1 MEIHI
6 ELWLQIV
13 LAALVIACFGLATFA
28 TLAERAIDG
37 ASPTKAR
44 YLTSQRA
51 GRLLIRLLNQ
61 KRRALDTARLLK
73 VLSVIAMTMIS
84 LVLGLG
90 CIHPLWV
97 GILVAA
103 LVSIVPNLFVSEI
116 FGSALGEKRP
126 ERTATHLAPLLN
138 FFVYVLFPLV
148 WFMELCQDL
157 VGKAFKIKP
166 RPEISE
172 RDLMA
177 VITDSYDEGAI
188 EKEEHDLIQN
198 SLNFDDKTIERVMT
212 PMSRAVCADDTMSLN
227 QIRQLFID
235 NNYSRM
241 PFIDSATGE
250 VDGIIFQRD
259 FYEMLLSGSND
270 IQEAVKPALFFAS
283 KTTASLALKRL
294 QRFRQHMA
302 VVRDGEGRAIGLI
315 TVEDLVEELVGEI
328 EDESDAEDIQ
338 EERMKAMADRAREA
352 VEDESDIARKEDDST
367 ILPDRDESLGETD
380 TSEDEDYVYIED
392 PDGLSK

>member
-6 ELWLQIV
+6 ELWLEIV
-13 LAALVIACFGLATFA
+13 LAALVIALFGLAAFA
-28 TLAERAIDG
+28 TLCERAIDG
-37 ASPTKAR
+37 SSPTKAR
-44 YLTSQRA
+44 YLTSKRA
-51 GRLLIRLLNQ
+51 GRLLIRLLNR
-61 KRRALDTARLLK
+61 KRRTLDTARLLK
-73 VLSVIAMTMIS
+73 VLSVIAMTMIA
-84 LVLGLG
+84 LVLCLG
-90 CIHPLWV
+90 CISPLWL
-97 GILVAA
+97 GILIAA
-103 LVSIVPNLFVSEI
+103 LVAIVPNLFLSEI

-126 ERTATHLAPLLN
+126 ERTAAYLAPLLN

-148 WFMELCQDL
+148 WLTEGCQDL
-157 VGKAFKIKP
+157 LGKALKIKP

-212 PMSRAVCADDTMSLN
+212 PMGRAVCADDTMSVS

-241 PFIDSATGE
+241 PYIDRASGQVE
-250 VDGIIFQRD
+250 GIIFQRD

-270 IQEAVKPALFFAS
+270 IQEAVKPALFFSA
-283 KTTASLALKRL
+283 KTNASLALKRL

-302 VVRDGEGRAIGLI
+302 VVRDSEGKAIGLI

-338 EERMKAMADRAREA
+338 EARMKAMADRAREA
-352 VEDESDIARKEDDST
+352 VADESDIARKEDDSA
-367 ILPDRDESLGETD
+367 ILPDRDEPLDDTD

-392 PDGLSK
+392 RDGLSK